1 MIHGT
6 VLHVEDDPGVSQ
18 FVQKA
23 LRTFTI
29 ESAPNGLVAL
39 KALQTGSDRFR
50 LVILDLV
57 LPVMNGLEVYAALRQ
72 RPETA
77 TLPVLV
83 TTGSFV
89 TPNEFAGDALV
100 TVLRKPFH
108 VDQLRNAVDQ
118 LLLRLPLAAP
128 ATPATGGGALSRIR
142 AVFGKG

>member
-6 VLHVEDDPGVSQ
+6 LLHVEDDPGVSQ
-18 FVQKA
+18 FVRKA
-23 LRTFTI
+23 LRSFTI
-29 ESAPNGLVAL
+29 ESAPNGVAAMT
-39 KALQTGSDRFR
+39 ALETEPDRFR

-57 LPVMNGLEVYAALRQ
+57 LPVMNGLEVFAALRQ
-72 RPETA
+72 RAETA

-108 VDQLRNAVDQ
+108 VDQLRVAIDQ
-118 LLLRLPLAAP
+118 LLLRMPVAPPTTAA
-128 ATPATGGGALSRIR
+128 AGSKTISRIR
-142 AVFGKG
+142 AAFGKG

>member
-18 FVQKA
+18 FVRKA
-23 LRTFTI
+23 LRSFTI
-29 ESAPNGLVAL
+29 ESAPNGLEAM
-39 KALQTGSDRFR
+39 KALEAEPNRFR

-57 LPVMNGLEVYAALRQ
+57 LPVMNGLEVFAALRR

-77 TLPVLV
+77 ALPVLV

-100 TVLRKPFH
+100 TVLKKPFH
-108 VDQLRNAVDQ
+108 VDQLRVAIDQ
-118 LLLRLPLAAP
+118 LLLRMPVASP
-128 ATPATGGGALSRIR
+128 TGTATGSKTISRIR
-142 AVFGKG
+142 AAFGKG

>member
-6 VLHVEDDPGVSQ
+6 LLHVEDDPGVSQ

-23 LRTFTI
+23 LRSFTI
-29 ESAPNGLVAL
+29 ESAPNGLAAM
-39 KALQTGSDRFR
+39 KALEVEPERFR

-57 LPVMNGLEVYAALRQ
+57 LPVMNGLEVFAALRQ

-77 TLPVLV
+77 AMPVLV

-108 VDQLRNAVDQ
+108 VDQLRVAIDQ
-118 LLLRLPLAAP
+118 LLLRMPVASP
-128 ATPATGGGALSRIR
+128 TTPATGNKTISRIR
-142 AVFGKG
+142 AAFGKG